1 MPKPNGGGLLIKTH
15 EMGGFLCGLLR
26 KSYGKAQVARSK
38 LTHLIPYAAPPLGS
52 PGWIRWP
59 WARPPLALG
68 ATAGLLIVVALL
80 AGILPAHRAMK
91 VDPVSA
97 LRAE

>member
-1 MPKPNGGGLLIKTH
+1 
-15 EMGGFLCGLLR
+15 
-26 KSYGKAQVARSK
+26 
-38 LTHLIPYAAPPLGS
+38 
-52 PGWIRWP
+52 
-59 WARPPLALG
+59 LALG

>member
-1 MPKPNGGGLLIKTH
+1 MWVASEK
-15 EMGGFLCGLLR
+15 LR
-26 KSYGKAQVARSK
+26 EGAGCALQVDTLDSLR
-38 LTHLIPYAAPPLGS
+38 
-52 PGWIRWP
+52 
-59 WARPPLALG
+59 RPTSGVTRLDPLALG